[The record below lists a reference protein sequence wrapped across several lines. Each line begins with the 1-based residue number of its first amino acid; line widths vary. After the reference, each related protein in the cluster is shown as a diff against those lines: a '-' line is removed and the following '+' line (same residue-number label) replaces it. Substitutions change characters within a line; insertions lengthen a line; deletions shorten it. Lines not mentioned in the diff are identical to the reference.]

1 MKKIM
6 RKPISDSR
14 SANSKA
20 ITTPTMPKTE
30 DGAQPQTLRLNK
42 AIASRGFCSR
52 RKADELIF
60 SGKVMVDGVTVTDPS
75 LRVGPDAEITTDGHR
90 LPGGGICRYL
100 MMNKAVRTVCTAND
114 PEGRPTVLDALPPEY
129 RSERLFPVGR
139 LDYFSEGLLILT
151 NDGELTNKLLH
162 PSHQVEKTY
171 LAEVEGFPTAAA
183 LNKLRRGVR
192 LKDGLTAPAAA
203 RILKRRE
210 DGVLL
215 ELRIHEGRNRQVRR
229 MLDHVGHPVRHLR
242 RTAVAF
248 LRLDGLRPGEW
259 RELSPAE
266 VCRLKEL

>member
-1 MKKIM
+1 MASRRAAEKMISEGRVTVNGRTESVLGTKIDPE
-6 RKPISDSR
+6 RDQVQV
-14 SANSKA
+14 
-20 ITTPTMPKTE
+20 
-30 DGAQPQTLRLNK
+30 DGAPVCAGQLRRYIMLYK
-42 AIASRGFCSR
+42 PAGYICSVRDERKR
-52 RKADELIF
+52 R
-60 SGKVMVDGVTVTDPS
+60 
-75 LRVGPDAEITTDGHR
+75 
-90 LPGGGICRYL
+90 
-100 MMNKAVRTVCTAND
+100 
-114 PEGRPTVLDALPPEY
+114 TVLDLLPEVE
-129 RSERLFPVGR
+129 ERIYPIGR
-139 LDYFSEGLLILT
+139 LDYDTSGLLLLT

-229 MLDHVGHPVRHLR
+229 MLEHVGHPVRHLR

-259 RELSPAE
+259 RELSLAE